1 MPLPDPDTP
10 PSNDECKPPM
20 AAAAGLKRREWL
32 ALAAV
37 YLLCGLHFSDV
48 ATTLVIGLMTLLG
61 YQCIYRRNR
70 KAILLV
76 VSVVASF
83 VAFSYA
89 GKFVIRRAIALTNQ
103 TDVDHRLKP
112 NKAAGINSDGL
123 RCPVE
128 ASDFTADTRNI
139 IFLGDSYTYGFKLSP
154 GERPFPDLVE
164 DLIGGMNP
172 AKRVRCVNFGWTSSS
187 PLLSGRLLK
196 DFGAKYKPSLVVL
209 TLDMTDFHD
218 DLRYAYGDR
227 EDVFEVSP
235 GEFVLDR
242 VGLGDAYVQL
252 RRRWMASEYWSRLL
266 GREVMAPY
274 DKYFIVNQP
283 LEQSRPFLSEIE
295 TNLNDIGG
303 YCKET
308 LKVPFVVV
316 MVPRHYQYTDV
327 ECPQDNETRFYRRG
341 GPYVLEAFRWLE
353 DFRTRAAFPCYS
365 LLDDFKSSTEHP
377 HCFAD
382 DPHWNQ
388 LGHTIAARGMM
399 RVLRKEGFVK

>member
-1 MPLPDPDTP
+1 MPSPDPDTP
-10 PSNDECKPPM
+10 PPNAEVKPPI
-20 AAAAGLKRREWL
+20 APVAGLRRRDWL

-48 ATTLVIGLMTLLG
+48 ATTVLIGLMTILV

-76 VSVVASF
+76 VSVVLSF
-83 VAFSYA
+83 IAFSYA
-89 GKFVIRRAIALTNQ
+89 GKFVIRRAIAITNQ
-103 TDVDHRLKP
+103 TDVDHRMKP
-112 NKAAGINSDGL
+112 NKAAGINADGL

-128 ASDFTADTRNI
+128 ASDFSADTFNI
-139 IFLGDSYTYGFKLSP
+139 IFLGDSFTYGFKLAA
-154 GERPFPDLVE
+154 GERPFPELVE
-164 DLIGGMNP
+164 SQIAAANP
-172 AKRVRCVNFGWTSSS
+172 VKRIRCVNFGWTSSS
-187 PLLSGRLLK
+187 PLLSARLLR
-196 DFGAKYKPSLVVL
+196 DFGSKYMPGLVVL
-209 TLDMTDFHD
+209 TVDMTDFHD

-242 VGLGDAYVQL
+242 VGLGDAYAQL

-266 GREVMAPY
+266 GREVIAPY
-274 DKYFIVNQP
+274 DKYFIVNQS
-283 LEQSRPFLSEIE
+283 LEQSRPFLGEIE
-295 TNLNDIGG
+295 TNLIDIGR

-316 MVPRHYQYTDV
+316 LIPRHYQYTDV

-341 GPYVLEAFRWLE
+341 GPYLMEAFRWLD
-353 DFRTRAAFPCYS
+353 DFRTRVPFPCYS
-365 LLDDFKSSTEHP
+365 LLDDFKTSTEHP
-377 HCFAD
+377 HCFVD

-399 RVLRKEGFVK
+399 RVLRKEGYVK